1 LLLLVEVVEV
11 LEGVVVEV
19 RVDTVHLLALAAAG
33 LLPNRL
39 FLLP

>member
-1 LLLLVEVVEV
+1 LLQVAVAVALVE
-11 LEGVVVEV
+11 VVVEV